1 MPKLNPELVY
11 VIRIPAAL
19 FNSTIS
25 DGTKVAIP
33 ALIVSQIKPLLLGNE
48 IELSTAQILNEITLT
63 LDSKH

>member
-1 MPKLNPELVY
+1 MPKLNPALVY

-33 ALIVSQIKPLLLGNE
+33 ALIVSQIKPLLLGSE
-48 IELSTAQILNEITLT
+48 IELSTTQSLNEITLT